1 MEKQS
6 LLDRIIDVYISTEE
20 YRNEKQDVRKLLKE
34 KIREEISQEI
44 IEIEKDRISKKV
56 EEEVDRKDELRK
68 KKQIKSIVIETLV
81 LGFLIGLLA
90 NQGTDIITYIKGGT
104 DINIVLTLIWIAI
117 LLIVNVLF
125 AFLMYIDNLDEI
137 FKFNNK

>member
-104 DINIVLTLIWIAI
+104 DINIVLTLIWIVI

>member
-104 DINIVLTLIWIAI
+104 DINIVLTLIWIVI

-125 AFLMYIDNLDEI
+125 AFLMYIDNLGEI

>member
-44 IEIEKDRISKKV
+44 IEIEKDRISKKL

-104 DINIVLTLIWIAI
+104 DINIVLTLIWIVI